1 MNKKFAYSRLSL
13 ALGLAFAVNGAYAQ
27 ALTPA
32 KADPFSS
39 IPLEQ
44 QTVKMSYL
52 PTVQPNVFFLVD
64 DSGSMWDWGMDA
76 GGNIRH
82 CTANVTRFWG
92 AGNGYNVPYGPFADC
107 PAGVTANGDIVRDAI
122 WQFVQKNAGKMRFD
136 LRTFQDYNQFTIGYP
151 GWTYGKQQFGSGYG
165 TTGDGYLTTPRM
177 LWSDQIRYPN
187 TITNDHY
194 AGRIG
199 GAVNA
204 SNGRYP
210 AIKFD
215 DNITWFKSVLDMF
228 HIPGSPGFSGL
239 AELNQTNT
247 PIVAAYQAFTYLI
260 RETTIDL
267 VCRPTYTI
275 LISDGNS
282 TDAEL
287 VIRDDY
293 DGIITGPSGVENFPN
308 INRSPYYFVG
318 NKGAGGEPYSPGGNA
333 NNFIRDTSR
342 RTHLAGRVA
351 QAHAKT
357 DIRTGGAHGGA
368 HCGPT
373 TPYANDGFAPTN
385 VDCEGTQWDA
395 GIWFNNKQHHVRQT
409 IKTFAIGLGE
419 AFDAGGTSA
428 GADAAKDLLNNIAS
442 NGGTRLA
449 GKYKGAIFI
458 KNSNELADKLS
469 EISDEINDTVRF
481 SGDMV
486 ASVSPTL
493 AVITTDQNKVDD
505 NWAMH
510 IKLRTDIWSGSLK
523 FERLTNVGP
532 AGGTNPGAASQIVH
546 ADFSNKRKTIISY
559 QNAGG
564 QTRYFYRYI
573 TGGGVFNFPAD
584 YLDVS
589 NAQVG
594 DMAVAFGFDGRFGQ
608 CNQFTRAFIPWTL
621 RYHVDD
627 ANINDF
633 IHGLYPPDLSC
644 APSSLAPG
652 YMPNSYRVRTPN
664 YDDDERM
671 MGDVIN
677 STIASVN
684 KIDTNPDEKQKTQYL
699 LMGAND
705 GQFYFYK
712 KLPDKCD
719 DQGNCEPPFTMA
731 LTYLPGGFERNGVGN
746 GYTTARALQE
756 VTKDGYGAVNPFV
769 GDWETQ
775 NPHRYFVDGGVQW
788 RTTALESVPSKN
800 QQTFA
805 AVAMGRGARGA
816 FSVNVQGKSRVS
828 GNAVGLDAADSNWG
842 SSVPLFETPKGA
854 QNQLGYT
861 VGTPQIGLTR
871 TESVL
876 RSGKNDADYQGV
888 RQLMFLADGYE
899 AGRYSNSG
907 KYTPTNTSTLY
918 VYEALGQE
926 FGTGVTSG
934 RLPVNSGNA
943 VGTDITPA
951 SFKTISCNAGL
962 STPRLVDQDLDGKF
976 DFAYAGDRCGNVWR
990 FDFRAP
996 DPLPTGNLVSSWSV
1010 RKIFDSG
1017 SNTLSDTPIT
1027 TQPSVFRMNS
1037 NEYVVMVGT
1046 GTNLYQSDLNAQH
1059 QQYFYGI
1066 FDNVDRTSATWSRPA
1081 ATLAQLVT
1089 QKPTTKSNEAVNN
1102 GVSYRWVSNNKV
1114 DAKVNRGWKIQF
1126 NNNEYPGER
1135 VVTNSS
1141 VLLKTVYFT
1150 THTYYPKDTKGLQQR
1165 NDTCLPQTAESKV
1178 DVDSWM
1184 MAVDVMSGGTP
1195 KEDSS
1200 YFKDGNVPNDPDKKG
1215 YVGKGYVAGI
1225 KMNGLA
1231 SGVNVVSANRVPS
1244 SIDPN
1249 GGGQSGEDGLNP
1261 GSNLCVDYN
1270 TWYALI
1276 ADQSGTH
1283 QNNLHVRLCKGG
1295 RLVRIN
1301 QVEKR

>member
-13 ALGLAFAVNGAYAQ
+13 TLGLAFAVNGACAQ
-27 ALTPA
+27 ALTA
-32 KADPFSS
+32 NANPFSS

-52 PTVQPNVFFLVD
+52 PSVQPNVFLLVD
-64 DSGSMWDWGMDA
+64 DSGSMWDWGVDA
-76 GGNIRH
+76 DGNHRE
-82 CTANVTRFWG
+82 CTDNLRRYWG
-92 AGNGYNVPYGPFADC
+92 AGNGYSVPYGQFADC
-107 PAGVTANGDIVRDAI
+107 PAGVDANGDIVKRAI
-122 WQFVQKNAGKMRFD
+122 WQFVQNNAGKMRFGM
-136 LRTFQDYNQFTIGYP
+136 RSFQDYNQFILGYP
-151 GWTYGKQQFGSGYG
+151 GRTYGAEQFSGYG
-165 TTGDGYLTTPRM
+165 SLESRGLITPRM

-187 TITNDHY
+187 TNAHY

-199 GAVNA
+199 GVVNA
-204 SNGRYP
+204 FSGRYP

-215 DNITWFKSVLDMF
+215 DDITNFKRELDMF
-228 HIPGSPGFSGL
+228 WIPGASGFGADKL
-239 AELNQTNT
+239 DWTNT
-247 PIVAAYQAFTYLI
+247 PIVAAYQAFTYLL

-275 LISDGNS
+275 VISDGNS

-293 DGIITGPSGVENFPN
+293 DGIITGRDGVENFPG
-308 INRSPYYFVG
+308 IHRSPYYFVG
-318 NKGAGGEPYSPGGNA
+318 DKGAGGEPYSYRGRA
-333 NNFIRDTSR
+333 NSFIADTTR
-342 RTHLAGRVA
+342 RNHLAGRIA
-351 QAHAKT
+351 KAHAHS
-357 DIRTGGAHGGA
+357 DIRTDGAHGGA
-368 HCGPT
+368 LCGPT
-373 TPYANDGFAPTN
+373 TPYARDGFAPQGK
-385 VDCEGTQWDA
+385 DCEGTPWDE
-395 GIWFNNKQHHVRQT
+395 GIWFNNRQRHVKQT
-409 IKTFAIGLGE
+409 IKTFAIGIGE
-419 AFDAGGTSA
+419 EFQNVGGDSA
-428 GADAAKDLLNNIAS
+428 GKEAAKALMDNIAL
-442 NGGTRLA
+442 NGGTKLA
-449 GKYKGAIFI
+449 AQYNGAILI
-458 KNSNELADKLS
+458 KNSNELTDKLA
-469 EISDEINDTVRF
+469 EISDEINDETRF

-486 ASVSPTL
+486 ASVSPTV
-493 AVITTDQNKVDD
+493 AVVTTDQSKVDD
-505 NWAMH
+505 NWVMH
-510 IKLRTDIWSGSLK
+510 IKLRTDIWSGSLRFK
-523 FERLTNVGP
+523 KIKNVG
-532 AGGTNPGAASQIVH
+532 ASGTNQEETSNVVP
-546 ADFSNKRKTIISY
+546 ADFYNKRKTIISY

-564 QTRYFYRYI
+564 QTRYFYRYN
-573 TGGGVFNFPAD
+573 TGVGDSNFPAD
-584 YLDVS
+584 YLDVN

-594 DMAVAFGFDGRFGQ
+594 DMADAFGFDRKFGQ

-621 RYHVDD
+621 RYHEND
-627 ANINDF
+627 NKINAF
-633 IHGLYPPDLSC
+633 IHGIDDKTCDPLS
-644 APSSLAPG
+644 LEQG
-652 YMPNSYRVRTPN
+652 YMPNSYRERTPGWG
-664 YDDDERM
+664 DDERM

-684 KIDTNPDEKQKTQYL
+684 KIDTNLDEKQKTQYL

-712 KLPDKCD
+712 KIPDNCD
-719 DQGNCEPPFTMA
+719 AQGVCKAPFTMA
-731 LTYLPGGFERNGVGN
+731 LTYLPGGFERNGAGD

-756 VTKDGYGAVNPFV
+756 VTKEGYGAVNPFI
-769 GDWETQ
+769 GDWETK

-816 FSVNVQGKSRVS
+816 FSVNVQGKSRVN
-828 GNAVGLDAADSNWG
+828 GNVVGLDAPDNNWG
-842 SSVPLFETPKGA
+842 SSVPLFETPKGE

-899 AGRYSNSG
+899 AGRYSTSG
-907 KYTPTNTSTLY
+907 GNYTPTNTSTLY

-926 FGTGVTSG
+926 FGTGVTNGSL
-934 RLPVNSGNA
+934 RVDSGNP

-951 SFKTISCNAGL
+951 SFKNISCKAGL

-996 DPLPTGNLVSSWSV
+996 DPLPTGDLVSSWSV
-1010 RKIFDSG
+1010 HKIFDGG
-1017 SNTLSDTPIT
+1017 SNTLSDRPIT
-1027 TQPSVFRMNS
+1027 TQPSVFRINS

-1046 GTNLYQSDLNAQH
+1046 GTNLYQSDLNATH

-1066 FDNVDRTSATWSRPA
+1066 FDNVDRTNNATWNRPA
-1081 ATLAQLVT
+1081 ATLTELVT
-1089 QKPTTKSNEAVNN
+1089 QTPTTKNNEAVNN

-1126 NNNEYPGER
+1126 NNNEYKGER
-1135 VVTNSS
+1135 VVTDSS
-1141 VLLKTVYFT
+1141 VLLQTVYFT
-1150 THTYYPKDTKGLQQR
+1150 THTYHPKDEVEGLQQR
-1165 NDTCLPQTAESKV
+1165 NDTCLPQEAEAKV

-1195 KEDSS
+1195 KAGSS
-1200 YFKDGNVPNDPDKKG
+1200 YFKDGSVPNRPNTD
-1215 YVGKGYVAGI
+1215 GYVAGI

-1261 GSNLCVDYN
+1261 GSNLCVDYD

-1301 QVEKR
+1301 QVEK